1 MGSYLFGIQNRKHAV
16 KFRTADGRD
25 VEAVALK
32 FIGLARD
39 AYPAVF
45 ADRTNPL
52 DRYAL
57 ALNRAAESWGQELPE
72 FAVVTSKDRGACEGC
87 TVLRWNP
94 EKQVVVDDPDWEGR
108 SVGSLRVYGNHL
120 RLQETR

>member
-25 VEAVALK
+25 VEAIALK

-39 AYPAVF
+39 MEPGIF

-52 DRYAL
+52 KRYAL
-57 ALNRAAESWGQELPE
+57 ALNRAADSWGDDVPE
-72 FAVVTSKDRGACEGC
+72 FAVVMTRDRGACEGC
-87 TVLRWNP
+87 TVLRWSP
-94 EKQVVVDDPDWEGR
+94 RKYAVVDDPDWEGR
-108 SVGSLRVYGNHL
+108 SVGSLRIYGDHFQL
-120 RLQETR
+120 REPK